1 MIRFKPAAIAAVTCL
16 VATAAAAWAQ
26 GDETGGPG
34 AISTVTIE
42 PQAATLRPKLR
53 SQNLGREEGLP
64 QNGITSIAQDRTGFM
79 WLGTQDGVA
88 RYDGQRFVV
97 FRHVPGQPTS
107 LSSSFINEVLVA
119 KDGTLWVGT
128 QEGLN
133 RFNRESSTFERFVA
147 TDKPDSLSAPIIV
160 ALEEGPD
167 GRLWIGTAG
176 GGVNVLDP
184 ATGKFRSYS
193 VEDGI
198 DPVVS
203 AIHVDGD
210 GTAWVGTGQ
219 GLFRFAVGK
228 GAPEQMFGDDEKLAT
243 AVITALTRDRS
254 GNLWIGTGG
263 AGLARYAPDTKKVQL
278 YKADPASWERLQS
291 DDVTAVLEDKSGQI
305 WVGTGGGGA
314 GAVQILDP
322 ASGAFDRHPADPDD
336 PRAVPDSPTTLFQD
350 AAGVIWVGTETAGV
364 ALIDAGSRSFKAY
377 KMPTGVADLFQKG
390 QDLWFATIDG
400 SLCRWR
406 GKNVFDGTCYKME
419 QARLTA
425 VLVDSKGT
433 VWAGSMGQGLYR
445 LDAGSR
451 SRWTRYLH
459 DPSDPRTIG
468 PGIITS
474 LYEDRSGNLWI
485 GKLGDV
491 LQRFDRAKQEF
502 VSDLPI
508 DTLGVYMIKEDPK
521 EDNVFWFGTAD
532 KGLVNV
538 HLGTGRVQPFTPSAD
553 ASNQSDNAV
562 VDFLFDGDHT
572 IWLATYGGGLKKL
585 DRKTGKFKEY
595 RRQQGMPSDTL
606 YAVLQDNAGKL
617 WLSSIAGIARFDP
630 KTEQSHIFTAS
641 DGLHSNELTMSTAA
655 RFDDGRIVF
664 GGLKGITVF
673 QPREVDI
680 DRYSPPPVVTAIDVL
695 GEPYSQDRPAE
706 SIREVSLDH
715 DEATL
720 TVQFAA
726 LTFSGSD
733 RLQFEYKVEGVS
745 DRWLRTDSS
754 EVSLAGLD
762 DGDYTLLLRARNR
775 HGVESK
781 PVALAIVVAPPPWRT
796 WWAYTAYGVTLLGIL
811 FGIYRYQQARID
823 RLQKLARLATV
834 EKEFEI
840 TAAVQAWFLP
850 EARRFTN
857 GICDLIGFY
866 RGAEKCSG
874 DWWWYEDLGRGR
886 LWIIV
891 ADVTGHGAG
900 PAMVTAAVAMGL
912 SVQAD
917 NPGESVTQRL
927 ARVNREVLIRCKGK
941 ATMTMTAV
949 VVDQNSGEVV
959 IYGLGGLP
967 ALLMGPDGNHL
978 VIGASG
984 TPLGSGERLEIGER
998 NAVLG
1003 PGDRLII
1010 TTDGIIETAVSGG
1023 RPLGFRRFVNVM
1035 REVRTMPLEQAVD
1048 RIVRDVDLARSD
1060 RPQEDD
1066 FTFCVLERHG

>member
-1 MIRFKPAAIAAVTCL
+1 MIRFKPAATAAVTYL

-26 GDETGGPG
+26 GDETEQGPA

-42 PQAATLRPKLR
+42 PQTSTLRPKLR
-53 SQNLGREEGLP
+53 TQNLGREAGLP
-64 QNGITSIAQDRTGFM
+64 QNNVASIAQDKTGFV

-97 FRHVPGQPTS
+97 FRHVPGQANS
-107 LSSSFINEVLVA
+107 LSSSFINRLLVA

-133 RFNRESSTFERFVA
+133 RLNRESRTFERFA
-147 TDKPDSLSAPIIV
+147 ASDKPGSLTAPIIS
-160 ALEEGPD
+160 ALAEGPD
-167 GRLWIGTAG
+167 GRLWIGTVG
-176 GGVNVLDP
+176 GGVNLLDP
-184 ATGKFRSYS
+184 ATGKFRSWS
-193 VEDGI
+193 TEDGI
-198 DPVVS
+198 DPSVG
-203 AIHVDGD
+203 AIHVDAD
-210 GTAWVGTGQ
+210 GTAWVGTSQ
-219 GLFRFAVGK
+219 GLFRIAAGKETPEPMFA
-228 GAPEQMFGDDEKLAT
+228 DDEKLAT
-243 AVITALTRDRS
+243 AVITALTRDRK

-263 AGLARYAPDTKKVQL
+263 AGLVRYAPDSKKVQI
-278 YKADPASWERLQS
+278 YTADPANWERLQS
-291 DDVTAVLEDKSGQI
+291 DDVTAVFEDKSGQI
-305 WVGTGGGGA
+305 WVGTG

-322 ASGAFDRHPADPDD
+322 ASGAFDRQPVDPDD
-336 PRAVPDSPTTLFQD
+336 PRSVPDKPTTFFQD
-350 AAGVIWVGTETAGV
+350 AAGVIWVGTETLGV
-364 ALIDAGSRSFKAY
+364 ALIAAGSGNFKAY
-377 KMPTGVADLFQKG
+377 KFPSNVADLYHKG
-390 QDLWFATIDG
+390 QDLWFVTLDG

-406 GKNVFDGTCYKME
+406 GKKVFDGTCYKMP
-419 QARLTA
+419 ARLTA

-445 LDAGSR
+445 LDAGSKN
-451 SRWTRYLH
+451 RWTLYQH
-459 DPSDPRTIG
+459 DPADPKSVG
-468 PGIITS
+468 EEIITS

-485 GKLGDV
+485 GTLGG
-491 LQRFDRAKQEF
+491 LPQRFDRAKQQF
-502 VSDLPI
+502 STDLQI
-508 DTLGVYMIKEDPK
+508 EGMGVYMIKEDPK
-521 EDNVFWFGTAD
+521 EDNVLWFGSAD
-532 KGLVNV
+532 KGLISV
-538 HLGTGRVQPFTPSAD
+538 HLDTGAVQLFTPSAD

-562 VDFLFDGDHT
+562 VDFLFDGDQT

-585 DRKTGKFKEY
+585 DRKSGKFKEY

-606 YAVLQDNAGKL
+606 YAVQGDNAGKL
-617 WLSSIAGIARFDP
+617 WISSIAGVARFDP
-630 KTEQSHIFTAS
+630 KTEQAHIFTAA
-641 DGLHSNELTMSTAA
+641 DGLHSNELTINAA
-655 RFDDGRIVF
+655 TRFDDGRIAF

-673 QPREVDI
+673 QPQEVDI
-680 DRYSPPPVVTAIDVL
+680 DKYSPAPVVTAIDVL
-695 GEPYSQDRPAE
+695 GEPYSQEHSPD
-706 SIREVSLDH
+706 SIREVSLDY
-715 DEATL
+715 DEATV

-733 RLQFEYKVEGVS
+733 RLQFEYKMEGAS
-745 DRWLRTDSS
+745 DRWLKTDSS
-754 EVSLAGLD
+754 VSLAGLD

-781 PVALAIVVAPPPWRT
+781 PVALAIVVAPPLWRT

-850 EARRFTN
+850 EAQRFSN

-917 NPGESVTQRL
+917 NPDESVTQRL
-927 ARVNREVLIRCKGK
+927 ARVNREVLLRCKGK

-949 VVDQNSGEVV
+949 VIDQNSGEVV

-967 ALLMGPDGNHL
+967 ALLMGPDGNHM

-1003 PGDRLII
+1003 PGDRLVI
-1010 TTDGIIETAVSGG
+1010 TTDGIIETQVSGG
-1023 RPLGFRRFVNVM
+1023 RAVGFRRVVNVM
-1035 REVRTMPLEQAVD
+1035 REVRAMPLEQAVE
-1048 RIVRDVDLARSD
+1048 RIVRDVDVARAD

>member
-16 VATAAAAWAQ
+16 VATAASAWAQ
-26 GDETGGPG
+26 GDEAEGPG

-64 QNGITSIAQDRTGFM
+64 QNNITSIAQDRTGFM

-97 FRHVPGQPTS
+97 FRHVSEQPAS

-133 RFNRESSTFERFVA
+133 RLDRESSTFERFVA
-147 TDKPDSLSAPIIV
+147 SDKPGSLSAPIIL

-184 ATGKFRSYS
+184 ATGKFRAYS

-198 DPVVS
+198 NAVVP
-203 AIHVDGD
+203 AIHVDAD

-219 GLFRFAVGK
+219 GVFRFAAGK
-228 GAPEQMFGDDEKLAT
+228 DTPEQMFGDNEKLAT

-254 GNLWIGTGG
+254 GNLWIGTEG
-263 AGLARYAPDTKKVQL
+263 AGLARHAPDTKKVQL
-278 YKADPASWERLQS
+278 YKADPANWERLHS
-291 DDVTAVLEDKSGQI
+291 DDVTAVFEDESGQI
-305 WVGTGGGGA
+305 WVGTA
-314 GAVQILDP
+314 GAPGALQTLDP
-322 ASGAFDRHPADPDD
+322 ASGAFDRHLADPDD
-336 PRAVPDSPTTLFQD
+336 PRALPDAPTTLFQD
-350 AAGVIWVGTETAGV
+350 AAGVIWVGTERAGV

-377 KMPTGVADLFQKG
+377 KIPTGVAGLSQKG
-390 QDLWFATIDG
+390 QDLWFSTIDG

-445 LDAGSR
+445 LDAGST
-451 SRWTRYLH
+451 SRWTLYLH
-459 DPSDPRTIG
+459 DPSDPRTIA
-468 PGIITS
+468 PAITS
-474 LYEDRSGNLWI
+474 RFYEDRSANLWI
-485 GKLGDV
+485 AHLGDHP
-491 LQRFDRAKQEF
+491 QRFDRAKQEF
-502 VSDLPI
+502 VSIPI
-508 DTLGVYMIKEDPK
+508 DSMGVYMIEQDPK
-521 EDNVFWFGTAD
+521 EDNVFWFGTVD
-532 KGLVNV
+532 KGLVSV
-538 HLGTGRVQPFTPSAD
+538 DLDTGSVQSFTPSAD
-553 ASNQSDNAV
+553 ANNQSDNAV

-595 RRQQGMPSDTL
+595 RRQHGMPSDTL
-606 YAVLQDNAGKL
+606 YSVLQDNAGKL

-630 KTEQSHIFTAS
+630 KTEETHIFTAS
-641 DGLHSNELTMSTAA
+641 DGLQSNELTINAAA

-673 QPREVDI
+673 QPLEVDI

-695 GEPYSQDRPAE
+695 GEPYSQDRSAE

-726 LTFSGSD
+726 LSFSGSD
-733 RLQFEYKVEGVS
+733 RLQFEYKVEGAS

-762 DGDYTLLLRARNR
+762 DGDYNLLLRARNR
-775 HGVESK
+775 HGVESE
-781 PVALAIVVAPPPWRT
+781 PIAVAIVVAPPPWRT
-796 WWAYTAYGVTLLGIL
+796 WWAYATYGATLLGIL

-850 EARRFTN
+850 EATRFSN
-857 GICDLIGFY
+857 GDCDLIGFY

-874 DWWWYEDLGRGR
+874 DWWWYEDLGEGR
-886 LWIIV
+886 LWVIV

-917 NPGESVTQRL
+917 SSETVIQRL
-927 ARVNREVLIRCKGK
+927 ERVNREVLIRCKGK

-949 VVDQNSGEVV
+949 VIDQNSGELVL
-959 IYGLGGLP
+959 YGVGGLP
-967 ALLMGPDGNHL
+967 ALVMVPDGKHL
-978 VIGASG
+978 VLSASG
-984 TPLGSGERLEIGER
+984 TPLGSSPRLEVGEKT
-998 NAVLG
+998 AHLG

-1010 TTDGIIETAVSGG
+1010 TTDGIIETAMANG
-1023 RPLGFRRFVNVM
+1023 RPFGFRRFVNVM
-1035 REVRTMPLEQAVD
+1035 RDVRGMPLEQAVE
-1048 RIVRDVDLARSD
+1048 RIVRDVDLARSNQ
-1060 RPQEDD
+1060 PQDDD